1 MDQALKA
8 RLIGAVILVGLAV
21 LVIPELLSGRKSAQP
36 TPAAVSPA
44 TAETSPTS
52 RTITIELGAQDD
64 GQHANSAL
72 DAATQ
77 KPAPAPVK
85 PARANESQQP
95 GAYKRPVG
103 QIEGSGSFFFEHA
116 PQLLFRIGGCVE
128 VEGRNF

>member
-36 TPAAVSPA
+36 TPAAASPA

-52 RTITIELGAQDD
+52 RTITIELGAQEG

-72 DAATQ
+72 DATTQ
-77 KPAPAPVK
+77 TPTPEPVK
-85 PARANESQQP
+85 PARANESP
-95 GAYKRPVG
+95 HPDAGSTTVG
-103 QIEGSGSFFFEHA
+103 TDA
-116 PQLLFRIGGCVE
+116 AVA
-128 VEGRNF
+128 GRRCRRNTQAAAKGMP